1 MGGEEWGVEHPR
13 RREQPE
19 LGTEAEGL
27 GAEGWLCA
35 AHLSL
40 QAGAWSLDPGSGA
53 TWALR

>member
-1 MGGEEWGVEHPR
+1 MEHPQ

-19 LGTEAEGL
+19 LRAEAGGL
-27 GAEGWLCA
+27 GGEGWLCA

-40 QAGAWSLDPGSGA
+40 QAGARSLDPGSGS

>member
-19 LGTEAEGL
+19 LGTEAGGL